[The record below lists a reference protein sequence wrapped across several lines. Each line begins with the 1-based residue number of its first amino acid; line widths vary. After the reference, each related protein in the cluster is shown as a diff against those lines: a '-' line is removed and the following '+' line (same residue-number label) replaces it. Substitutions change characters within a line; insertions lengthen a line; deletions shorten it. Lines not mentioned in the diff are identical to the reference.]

1 MWILSYFL
9 AWDAPN
15 TIHPCWPQW
24 QVIAELRMVLEDFS
38 GTELTANICLILDP
52 CYSASGFLHRLFNC
66 PASLHLAKSSSYFR
80 LQLNGHFLCK
90 AISDQPLPKV
100 KIHHDLNILVPLILL
115 HSTYH
120 NL

>member
-15 TIHPCWPQW
+15 TTHPCWPQW
-24 QVIAELRMVLEDFS
+24 QVIAELRTVLEDFS

-52 CYSASGFLHRLFNC
+52 CYSASGFLHPLFNC

-80 LQLNGHFLCK
+80 LRLNSHFLCK
-90 AISDQPLPKV
+90 AISDQPPPKV
-100 KIHHDLNILVPLILL
+100 KIPHDLK
-115 HSTYH
+115 
-120 NL
+120 